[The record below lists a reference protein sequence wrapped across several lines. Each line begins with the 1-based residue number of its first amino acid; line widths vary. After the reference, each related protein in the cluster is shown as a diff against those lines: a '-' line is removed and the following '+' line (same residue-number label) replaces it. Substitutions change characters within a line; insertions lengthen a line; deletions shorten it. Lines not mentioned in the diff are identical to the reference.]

1 MPQSQFFPRQTE
13 YDRSKTFVTKVELI
27 VISSIYFWPFHFV
40 FWPLSEVADK
50 TALDANEWALELKFS
65 ICNGI
70 RVFQLWQL
78 LYLYHRLTKGL
89 WKSVVC
95 TLYNVQCTFT
105 TVRRSS
111 LSPKYNIVQHDN
123 NYMAGRVIFDIT
135 LSDIRSGCHV
145 VPKFL
150 G

>member
-1 MPQSQFFPRQTE
+1 M
-13 YDRSKTFVTKVELI
+13 ELEFSNYGNCFI
-27 VISSIYFWPFHFV
+27 FIIAKQKDFENQ
-40 FWPLSEVADK
+40 LI
-50 TALDANEWALELKFS
+50 AL
-65 ICNGI
+65 
-70 RVFQLWQL
+70 
-78 LYLYHRLTKGL
+78 
-89 WKSVVC
+89 
-95 TLYNVQCTFT
+95 CTFI

-123 NYMAGRVIFDIT
+123 NYMAGKVIFDIT